1 MKAHNMQTRSGN
13 FAPNQIVIV
22 DNGNHIFQSYNSII
36 AKIENGKVYLDSY
49 YWNYSRTTSKYRNK
63 FLNESTLET
72 ENKIKTGEYI
82 LMNLNQD
89 N

>member
-1 MKAHNMQTRSGN
+1 MQVQNMTSSKGN
-13 FAPNQIVIV
+13 TVANQFIIR
-22 DNGNHIFQSYNSII
+22 DGNVRIFQSYKSII

-49 YWNYSRTTSKYRNK
+49 YWNYSRTTSKYRNE
-63 FLNESTLET
+63 FLNESTSET
-72 ENKIKTGEYI
+72 EKKIKTGEYI